1 MKVVLLR
8 LNEPELRQP
17 PPAPEPLSRPRP
29 RSLRVLLIVFAE
41 FLIVLAGA
49 LAYSQWPRELTL
61 PQLQPLRTVE
71 SDDRQIIISRPGLF
85 LLGKLARFDDP
96 LLAYLTFDY
105 YRSREAFAGAQVMLT
120 VDRKSQDDV
129 YTILLR
135 LPDDLIAGVTK
146 LAQLQQ
152 VNLATSIEFNWVSSS
167 ELWRDL
173 HFTNLFNHAFA
184 GPPSQSLEQLSAPE
198 LQSYV
203 SEFIRFKSSADPRTW
218 HIGRFILAPVS
229 ASRADRLA
237 EDIVSVADFYNIP
250 VGLLLGIGAMEN
262 NFLDAPGDLDN
273 AVWKRRA
280 EPDDIVLQR
289 KGRRAW
295 ILNSSTGIWQITR
308 QSLRHAQQLFL
319 ADDRDYSRLPE
330 RLRPPKQLDLDN
342 PDKTQLTTYAGLLL
356 RESLDRFAGDVP
368 MAVGAYNG
376 TFEHPNLKYAEGVE
390 TVARYARRVIGCTAD
405 LNRLAAAEAAIV
417 QTSNLGNASP
427 GLPPSKPATP
437 DSLRLQ

>member
-1 MKVVLLR
+1 M
-8 LNEPELRQP
+8 
-17 PPAPEPLSRPRP
+17 PLSSHRP
-29 RSLRVLLIVFAE
+29 RSLRVV
-41 FLIVLAGA
+41 LIVLAEFLVVLA
-49 LAYSQWPRELTL
+49 TAFAYSQWPRELTL
-61 PQLQPLRTVE
+61 PQVRPIQTLEL
-71 SDDRQIIISRPGLF
+71 DDRQIIISRPGLF

-105 YRSREAFAGAQVMLT
+105 YRSREALAGAEVMLT
-120 VDRKSQDDV
+120 VDRKPQGDF

-135 LPDDLIAGVTK
+135 LPNDLIAGVTR
-146 LAQLQQ
+146 LAQLEQAS
-152 VNLATSIEFNWVSSS
+152 LATSIEFDWVDRS
-167 ELWRDL
+167 ELWSDL
-173 HFTNLFNHAFA
+173 RLTNLFNKAFA

-203 SEFIRFKSSADPRTW
+203 REFIRFKSSADPRTW
-218 HIGRFILAPVS
+218 HIGQFVLAPVS

-237 EDIVSVADFYNIP
+237 EDIVAVADFYNIP
-250 VGLLLGIGAMEN
+250 VELLLGIGAMEN

-342 PDKTQLTTYAGLLL
+342 LDKTLLTTYAGLLL
-356 RESLDRFAGDVP
+356 RESLDKFAGDVP

-405 LNRLAAAEAAIV
+405 LNRLAAAQAAIV
-417 QTSNLGNASP
+417 QTSNLENSTPRLSSP
-427 GLPPSKPATP
+427 TPVSP
-437 DSLRLQ
+437 DSIRLQ